1 MRAAFRLLLLLSTLS
16 VTLAA
21 QVNYNYT
28 GQSSSS
34 YEAFT
39 VAVSDLNRDGV
50 PDLIG
55 GTQNAVDVMLA
66 TGKGVYG
73 PKTTYVL
80 PFSASHIETPD
91 VNNDGYPD
99 LVIASGDA
107 NSQVMILLNN
117 GNGTF
122 RMGTPITP
130 VAQLQG
136 WVSAGD
142 LNNDGKVD
150 LVVREQLSS
159 SSQFA
164 IYLGHGDGTFTAGQV
179 LKMAHFSSYPFI
191 EDFNG
196 DGKLD
201 IANVEGTKALIWP
214 GTGSGTFSVPT
225 SIPAIGRFDNF
236 TAGDFNNDGILDLA
250 IVYSNVCGDA
260 CPGPNNNRV
269 YVFKN
274 NGKAQFTR
282 ISTTDFGGC
291 SAGFPVAAD
300 VNGDGNTDINVVGP
314 SHYCGFSVVGLGN
327 GAGGFSK
334 QVPGPSG
341 DITSE
346 LFYRDMNLD
355 SRHDVILSDVVGGSY
370 TVGLAING
378 NTNCAPPPSSSIN
391 AKICSP
397 VATTASPFVLHASG
411 NSPSGVKRLEIWIDG
426 VKRYQRWN
434 DQVAKSFTLTPGT
447 HHVSVIAVDKY
458 KGTGTSSVT
467 LTVK

>member
-1 MRAAFRLLLLLSTLS
+1 MRTTFRLLLPLFTLS
-16 VTLAA
+16 VTLFA
-21 QVNYNYT
+21 QVNYNFT

-34 YEAFT
+34 GQALE
-39 VAVSDLNRDGV
+39 VASADFNRDGI
-50 PDLIG
+50 PDLVG
-55 GTQNAVDVMLA
+55 GTNNAVDVMLA

-73 PKTTYVL
+73 AKTTYAL
-80 PFSASHIETPD
+80 PFNPSHIETPD

-99 LVIASGDA
+99 LVIASADD

-122 RMGTPITP
+122 HLGTPITP
-130 VAQLQG
+130 AAQLQG

-142 LNNDGKVD
+142 LNNDGNID

-179 LKMAHFSSYPFI
+179 LTMAHFSSYPLI

-214 GTGSGTFSVPT
+214 GTGSGTFGVPS
-225 SIPAIGRFDNF
+225 SIPAIGRFDDF
-236 TAGDFNNDGILDLA
+236 TAGDFNNDGIIDLA

-260 CPGPNNNRV
+260 CPGPNYNRV
-269 YVFKN
+269 YIYKN

-282 ISTTDFGGC
+282 TSTTDFGGC

-300 VNGDGNTDINVVGP
+300 VNGDGNTDINIVGP
-314 SHYCGFSVVGLGN
+314 SHFCGFSIVGLGN
-327 GAGGFSK
+327 GAGGISK
-334 QVPGPSG
+334 QESAPSG
-341 DITSE
+341 DITST

-355 SRHDVILSDVVGGSY
+355 SRHDVVLSDVIGGSY
-370 TVGLAING
+370 DVGLATSG
-378 NTNCAPPPSSSIN
+378 TTNCAPPASSSIMS
-391 AKICSP
+391 KICSP
-397 VATTASPFVLHASG
+397 TSTTTSPFVLHASG
-411 NSPSGVKRLEIWIDG
+411 NSPSGIKRLEIWIDG

-434 DQVAKSFTLTPGT
+434 DQVAKSFTLSKGS
-447 HHVSVIAVDKY
+447 HRIAVVAVDKY